1 MKKMIRLLPLLLV
14 CVLLLSACSKPAAEK
29 TFTFENMSIT
39 LTEDFEQ
46 AATMSFDALYNA
58 GDIAVF
64 VLKDPMDEELTADLS
79 LEEYLEG
86 VNEAFEMNGTDIV
99 TEDGLTYLTYTNV
112 NNDLTSTFFT
122 CAYKSEDAF
131 WLFQFGCAAAD
142 YNGFKDDIYK
152 YAKSV
157 TFS

>member
-1 MKKMIRLLPLLLV
+1 MKNFLRLIPLLLV
-14 CVLLLSACSKPAAEK
+14 CLLLLSACSKPAAEK

-58 GDIAVF
+58 GEIAVF
-64 VLKDPMDEELTADLS
+64 VLKDPMDEELPADLS
-79 LEEYLEG
+79 LKEYLEG
-86 VNEAFEMNGTDIV
+86 VDDAFEMNGSDVV
-99 TEDGLTYLTYTNV
+99 TEDGLTYLTYTNENEGV
-112 NNDLTSTFFT
+112 PAIFVTV
-122 CAYKSEDAF
+122 AYKSGEAF
-131 WLFQFGCAAAD
+131 WLLQFGCAASD
-142 YNGFKDDIYK
+142 YNRFKDDIFT